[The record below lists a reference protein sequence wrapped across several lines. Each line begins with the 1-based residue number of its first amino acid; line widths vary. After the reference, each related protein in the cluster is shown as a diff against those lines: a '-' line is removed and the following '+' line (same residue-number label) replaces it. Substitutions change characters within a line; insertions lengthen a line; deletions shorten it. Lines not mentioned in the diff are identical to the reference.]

1 MGGFPPEQSQDDTL
15 SSAFDQVMKI
25 IGQMVC
31 PDVALTY
38 SHFAMVTDRLHLVI
52 CDTWMEKEHIQL
64 LVLKSCL
71 YEVVRSDRGVATKV

>member
-1 MGGFPPEQSQDDTL
+1 MGGFPPEQSRDDTL

-52 CDTWMEKEHIQL
+52 CDT
-64 LVLKSCL
+64 
-71 YEVVRSDRGVATKV
+71 